1 LRQQKENAAMDA
13 VPKFETFTRIGFA
26 ARGLIYILIGYM
38 AVETG
43 RNTDTSGAL
52 RSLEGGGLNQI
63 LLAVIAL
70 GLIAYGVWRLSD
82 AAFDLEGHGQEPKGA
97 LVRGGH
103 AISGVTHI
111 LLGLLALGLSL
122 GMAGGSGGGGAQ
134 STTAWLLGLPA
145 GEILVR
151 LIGAGFIAAGIAQG
165 VAAVRLKFLRQLDPA
180 AARQTWVKW
189 AGRIGYAARG
199 LIFLMVGLFFWR
211 AGAASDAGEAG
222 GLGEAL
228 ASLPGS
234 VRGLVAAGLI
244 LFGAFSIVQAIYRR
258 ISDPRLAERLRPS
271 G

>member
-1 LRQQKENAAMDA
+1 MDA

-26 ARGLIYILIGYM
+26 ARGLIYILIGYL

-52 RSLEGGGLNQI
+52 RTMEGGGLNQI
-63 LLAVIAL
+63 LLAVIGL
-70 GLIAYGVWRLSD
+70 GLLAYGVWRLSD
-82 AAFDLEGHGQEPKGA
+82 SAFDLEGHGQEPKGA

-122 GMAGGSGGGGAQ
+122 GVAGGEGGGGGGAQ
-134 STTAWLLGLPA
+134 PATAWLLDLPA

-151 LIGAGFIAAGIAQG
+151 LVGVGFIAAGIAQG
-165 VAAVRLKFLRQLDPA
+165 VAAVRLKFLGQLDPA
-180 AARQTWVKW
+180 ASRQAWVKW

-199 LIFLMVGLFFWR
+199 LIFLLVGIFFWR
-211 AGAASDAGEAG
+211 AGATSDAGEAG
-222 GLGEAL
+222 GLAEAL

-234 VRGLVAAGLI
+234 ARGLVAAGLI

-258 ISDPRLAERLRPS
+258 ISDPRLAQRLKPS